1 MRRFECA
8 FFIFIFFV
16 GGGGGGG
23 EVLGVLISGS
33 ELEWEM

>member
-1 MRRFECA
+1 VRRFECA